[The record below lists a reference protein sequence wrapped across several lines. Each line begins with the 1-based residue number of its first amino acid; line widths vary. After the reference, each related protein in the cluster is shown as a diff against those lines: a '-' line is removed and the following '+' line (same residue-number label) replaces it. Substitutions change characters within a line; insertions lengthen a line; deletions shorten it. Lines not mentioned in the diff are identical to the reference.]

1 MQLTSHN
8 MLTFTNSRNMLVL
21 LYFSQL
27 FIREGR
33 EEEGRGE
40 GKKRVEMKEG
50 REGDTVG

>member
-1 MQLTSHN
+1 
-8 MLTFTNSRNMLVL
+8 MLVL

-40 GKKRVEMKEG
+40 GKKKEKRKEG